1 MKSYFLKNISVGL
14 VLILFI
20 SVLLPVIY
28 NPAQN
33 SSQVRAIGQEELF
46 LGLGV
51 AVFIYATYS
60 LSERTSFEVSDPVI
74 DFDDE
79 QKDLLVRI
87 ISAEARGESMEGQI
101 AVGAVVLNRMES
113 PDFPD
118 NLQDVIY
125 QKDQFSPVE
134 DGSLYL
140 TPHVRA
146 KEAAQ
151 KALAG
156 EDPTGG
162 ALYFYNPDKAK
173 NGEWFEQNTTPLK
186 KIGNHVFSR

>member
-1 MKSYFLKNISVGL
+1 MKSHFFKNISVCL

>member
-1 MKSYFLKNISVGL
+1 MKSHFFKNISVCL

-51 AVFIYATYS
+51 AVFIYAAYS